1 MRNRRWAL
9 LAVLLVIMVAMSGCF
24 GGRRATGGVRGVV
37 YAPAEDSNLYKAGGK
52 LLVKDL
58 VFSPSDGYERLP
70 GAVVRVEGTRISG
83 TTDYK
88 GHFQLTGI
96 RVGTQT
102 LTVSHELYKPVS
114 IRVTILQDT
123 IVSIPG
129 NTLRLHGRG
138 FYLLI
143 GVGDFYYSA
152 WESYGFGETDLEKM
166 EAPKN
171 DVSFLRNVLEYDNAL
186 VKGDIITLIDGQ
198 ATYEEVRASLKSLVS
213 AMEQDDYLVIYFSG
227 HGASRAADFDY
238 DAIALA
244 DGPVTDTKLREWVI
258 EDLFAENYLDINDVT
273 LILDTC
279 YSGSFA
285 DGVETWYDD
294 VFSQKAFRKPGYTVL
309 ASSRNDQESSYY
321 NTHPQLSVFTDYLI
335 YALETGRGD
344 LDGDG
349 LFTAQELYTY
359 VGSETWQATNGK
371 QNVYL
376 WPSGSRNVIATYPSD
391 Y

>member
-1 MRNRRWAL
+1 M
-9 LAVLLVIMVAMSGCF
+9 
-24 GGRRATGGVRGVV
+24 
-37 YAPAEDSNLYKAGGK
+37 
-52 LLVKDL
+52 
-58 VFSPSDGYERLP
+58 
-70 GAVVRVEGTRISG
+70 
-83 TTDYK
+83 
-88 GHFQLTGI
+88 
-96 RVGTQT
+96 
-102 LTVSHELYKPVS
+102 S

-143 GVGDFYYSA
+143 GVGDFDYTA
-152 WESYGFGETDLEKM
+152 WKSYGFGETDLEKM

-198 ATYEEVRASLKSLVS
+198 ATYKEVRASLESLVS

-244 DGPVTDTKLREWVI
+244 DGPVTDTELREWVR

-285 DGVETWYDD
+285 DRVGARYDD
-294 VFSQKAFRKPGYTVL
+294 VFSQKHLKTWLHG
-309 ASSRNDQESSYY
+309 AS
-321 NTHPQLSVFTDYLI
+321 
-335 YALETGRGD
+335 
-344 LDGDG
+344 
-349 LFTAQELYTY
+349 
-359 VGSETWQATNGK
+359 
-371 QNVYL
+371 
-376 WPSGSRNVIATYPSD
+376 VI
-391 Y
+391 